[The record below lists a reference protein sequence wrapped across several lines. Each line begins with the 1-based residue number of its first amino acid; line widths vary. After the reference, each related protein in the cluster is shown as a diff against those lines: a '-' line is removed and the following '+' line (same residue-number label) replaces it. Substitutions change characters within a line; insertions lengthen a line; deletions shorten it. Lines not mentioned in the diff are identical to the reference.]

1 MAQPQRSPQW
11 YEAQYNN
18 RAMVPEHPQIF
29 ARWRESSE
37 RARDALGGDLDVAF
51 GEHPL
56 QRLDVFRA
64 KGRSQALLLFI
75 HGGYW
80 RSLDKAD
87 FSFIAPPLVE
97 RGVTVALNNYRLCP
111 FASLDEVVRDNLA
124 ACAWLWR
131 HARRVGADPD
141 SIFVCGHSAGG
152 HLTAMVMAALW
163 PSYAADLP
171 ADLVK
176 GGLAI
181 SGLYDLGP
189 LVYTNVNADLH
200 LTDELVQRAS
210 PAFMSPATGA
220 PLYTAVGGR
229 ESDEFKRQNRLLGER
244 WQAVFKKDVP
254 APECNHFTVVEELAR
269 ADSAMFAALMRMMQT
284 V

>member
-1 MAQPQRSPQW
+1 
-11 YEAQYNN
+11 
-18 RAMVPEHPQIF
+18 
-29 ARWRESSE
+29 
-37 RARDALGGDLDVAF
+37 
-51 GEHPL
+51 
-56 QRLDVFRA
+56 
-64 KGRSQALLLFI
+64 
-75 HGGYW
+75 
-80 RSLDKAD
+80 
-87 FSFIAPPLVE
+87 
-97 RGVTVALNNYRLCP
+97 
-111 FASLDEVVRDNLA
+111 
-124 ACAWLWR
+124 
-131 HARRVGADPD
+131 
-141 SIFVCGHSAGG
+141 
-152 HLTAMVMAALW
+152 MVMAALW